1 MKWPQKEMLLK
12 ICFFFDP
19 FFISCYVLYFSPYEC
34 WWFIHFNIFYLVRQ
48 CQISVQ
54 HAKVIQIRPKVVK
67 ILCHPGYSTSTG
79 QNGLLIRCKK
89 KLRNAKLNFCYP
101 KSQKYSHPYPLFQSD
116 DPKIDDNIIL
126 LDNNDA
132 VKKTG
137 VYNIEGNYN
146 FKY

>member
-1 MKWPQKEMLLK
+1 MKHLMIYLILLLLIILNIKSSLIQASAKNNKK
-12 ICFFFDP
+12 IS
-19 FFISCYVLYFSPYEC
+19 I
-34 WWFIHFNIFYLVRQ
+34 VRQ

-126 LDNNDA
+126 LDNNDS

-137 VYNIEGNYN
+137 VYNIEGNFTY
-146 FKY
+146 F

>member
-1 MKWPQKEMLLK
+1 MKCLK
-12 ICFFFDP
+12 ICFFFRP
-19 FFISCYVLYFSPYEC
+19 IFISCYVLYFSPWMR
-34 WWFIHFNIFYLVRQ
+34 WWFIHFNIFYIVRQ

-126 LDNNDA
+126 LDNNDS

-137 VYNIEGNYN
+137 VYNIEGNFTY
-146 FKY
+146 F

>member
-1 MKWPQKEMLLK
+1 M
-12 ICFFFDP
+12 
-19 FFISCYVLYFSPYEC
+19 
-34 WWFIHFNIFYLVRQ
+34 RQ

-137 VYNIEGNYN
+137 VYNIEGNFTYFEVIKIRLN
-146 FKY
+146 PIP

>member
-1 MKWPQKEMLLK
+1 MLENLL
-12 ICFFFDP
+12 FFSTHFS
-19 FFISCYVLYFSPYEC
+19 FHAMYFIFPPYEC
-34 WWFIHFNIFYLVRQ
+34 WWFIHFNIFYIVRQ

-126 LDNNDA
+126 LDNNDS

-137 VYNIEGNYN
+137 VYNIEGNFTY
-146 FKY
+146 F